1 MTAARAHTSART
13 GPFGG
18 GPALQG
24 SGQYHHTLRFWR
36 RCPDRGGTTQRRC
49 QVLDRPDRHVSD
61 VMRRDFIVVSPEET
75 LEKLVDEQILG
86 KGKRGLIVEQNDRVI
101 GLLTF
106 ILSKQFQVPTG
117 LPPQLPR

>member
-1 MTAARAHTSART
+1 
-13 GPFGG
+13 
-18 GPALQG
+18 
-24 SGQYHHTLRFWR
+24 
-36 RCPDRGGTTQRRC
+36 
-49 QVLDRPDRHVSD
+49 
-61 VMRRDFIVVSPEET
+61 MRRDFIVVSPEET